1 MKMLLSVFYIFFLN
15 YGLAQS
21 TNSDLICPNEFTKG
35 QTAFIQRKSSDAHI
49 YFFKNENILIAYTE
63 GYVDIFAKE
72 KAYNCETKLYSESEY
87 NFTILFKHKEI
98 GRLILDDSFE
108 PKELTVKSQSGKKK
122 FGFGYLNFEVAEQ
135 IKNR

>member
-21 TNSDLICPNEFTKG
+21 TNSGLIRQNDFTKA
-35 QTAFIQRKSSDAHI
+35 QTAFIKEKSSDAHI
-49 YFFKNENILIAYTE
+49 YFFKKENILIAYTE
-63 GYVDIFAKE
+63 GYLDIFSKE
-72 KAYNCETKLYSESEY
+72 KAYNCETQLYSESEY
-87 NFTILFKHKEI
+87 NFIIRFKHKEI

-108 PKELTVKSQSGKKK
+108 PKELIAKTQSGKKK
-122 FGFGYLNFEVAEQ
+122 FGFEYLNFEVAER